1 MWIKNIPVG
10 IRLAIAFA
18 IVLIGLLVTAA
29 AAWWSI
35 DRLSHTV
42 SIMYQDNTVAG
53 TELAKTSTALLS
65 YRNLIIQIIGTQS
78 KEDFDEMMLELPKH
92 RADVDKYLLSYQAH
106 PKRTTATRDEA
117 KDSESLKKG
126 LEEYFALDKRTI
138 DRIRSAMDAKDPK
151 EMERLRQAAIQNSF
165 YAAGPSMNAAGDSLN
180 SLLDT
185 VVEVAR
191 ESQEMGERTS
201 QRARMVLLVTLALC
215 LCFAV
220 TTTVIITRS
229 ITVPLDEVNQVLG
242 RMEQGD
248 LTERLTYASQDE
260 LGVMCTNVN
269 HFVDRL
275 HELLG
280 NVVGSTK
287 TLNGAATR
295 LTGVVEKVTS
305 SSEKQARQATGAA
318 NIVSDM
324 ATHTSRVAVN
334 AQAVAEK
341 SMQARSAAEQ
351 GGSSINTTIE
361 GMKSVFNTIQTAG
374 DMIRS
379 LGQTSKQI
387 GNIAKVIDEIADQ
400 TNLLALNAAIEAAR
414 AGEQGRGFAVVADE
428 VRKLAERTS
437 RATKEIGTM
446 ISAIQ
451 KETTQAVASMA
462 GSSTQV
468 EEGRRLVNQT
478 GSHLANIV
486 STVGNV
492 TKMVQDISSEAE
504 IQSMTS
510 NLIATTINEVASTS
524 QTNQETASEMFNEA
538 VMLMKTASTL
548 KHSVEIFKLRGQ
560 EDTMNQAEDA
570 VKQLPPERGTA

>member
-1 MWIKNIPVG
+1 MQIKNIRVG

-18 IVLIGLLVTAA
+18 IVLIGLLVTASV
-29 AAWWSI
+29 AWWSI

-42 SIMYQDNTVAG
+42 SVMYQDNTVAG
-53 TELAKTSTALLS
+53 TELAKTSTALLN

-92 RADVDKYLLSYQAH
+92 RTDVEKYLLSYQAR
-106 PKRTTATRDEA
+106 PKRATATRDEA
-117 KDSESLKKG
+117 KDTESLKNG

-138 DRIRSAMDAKDPK
+138 DRIRSAMEAKDPK
-151 EMERLRQAAIQNSF
+151 EMDRLRQAAIQNSF
-165 YAAGPSMNAAGDSLN
+165 YAAGPSMNAAGDALN

-185 VVEVAR
+185 VVEVAF
-191 ESQEMGERTS
+191 ESQQAGERTG
-201 QRARMVLLVTLALC
+201 QQARLILMGTLVLC
-215 LCFAV
+215 LLFAIA
-220 TTTVIITRS
+220 TTVLITRS
-229 ITVPLDEVNQVLG
+229 ITTPLDEVNRVLG

-248 LTERLTYASQDE
+248 LTDRLTHDSQDE
-260 LGVMCTNVN
+260 LGVMCMNVN

-280 NVVGSTK
+280 NVVESTK

-318 NIVSDM
+318 DIVTDM

-334 AQAVAEK
+334 AQSVAGK
-341 SMQARSAAEQ
+341 SIEAKSAAEQ
-351 GGSSINTTIE
+351 GGSSINATIE
-361 GMKSVFNTIQTAG
+361 GMQSVFNTIQHAS
-374 DMIRS
+374 DMIGS
-379 LGQTSKQI
+379 LGTTSKQI
-387 GNIAKVIDEIADQ
+387 GHIAKVIDEIAEQ

-451 KETTQAVASMA
+451 KETTLAVSSMA
-462 GSSTQV
+462 GSSIQV

-478 GSHLANIV
+478 GGHLSAIV
-486 STVGNV
+486 ATVGNV

-510 NLIATTINEVASTS
+510 NLIATTITEVASTS
-524 QTNQETASEMFNEA
+524 RSNQETASEMFNEA
-538 VMLMKTASTL
+538 VTLMKTATTL
-548 KHSVEIFKLRGQ
+548 KQSVEVFKLRQ
-560 EDTMNQAEDA
+560 HEKESDFED
-570 VKQLPPERGTA
+570 VLKQVT